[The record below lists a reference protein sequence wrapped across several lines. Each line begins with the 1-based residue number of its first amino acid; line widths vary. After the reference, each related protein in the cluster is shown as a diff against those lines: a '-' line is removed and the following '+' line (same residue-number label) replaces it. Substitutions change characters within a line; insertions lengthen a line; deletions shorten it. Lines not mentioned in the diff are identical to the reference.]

1 MKLHFYMMKTRYNEE
16 PQLVYAE
23 CEVIEK
29 AKTYRPADRF
39 PDGVYNSYIKKE
51 NIGHI
56 SGYGNSLVVLTEKN
70 TEKAKEIFSA
80 YYEKEIR
87 MSKEIL
93 SEKESLLSAVN
104 AFEG

>member
-23 CEVIEK
+23 CEAVEK